1 VVRAGARNV
10 PMSRPTS
17 RPANRP
23 LIRSGGSS
31 AIPSSAT
38 SLPMMA
44 IQPAGVCMPNVGHT
58 DVRNVILMVSIAERR
73 TTPKHPDRGPA
84 LVSRPIRAWLS

>member
-1 VVRAGARNV
+1 
-10 PMSRPTS
+10 M
-17 RPANRP
+17 
-23 LIRSGGSS
+23 I
-31 AIPSSAT
+31 
-38 SLPMMA
+38 A